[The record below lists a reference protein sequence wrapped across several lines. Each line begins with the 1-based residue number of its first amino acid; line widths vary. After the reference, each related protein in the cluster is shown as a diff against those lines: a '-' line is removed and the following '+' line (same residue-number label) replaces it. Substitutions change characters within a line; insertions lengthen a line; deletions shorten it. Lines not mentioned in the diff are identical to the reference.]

1 MEEGSGVDDVEG
13 ALQGREGGGI
23 GVGGEDVAG
32 EEVGV
37 EGGAVAEEVVAESEE
52 VGLEVGAVEVGG
64 GHAGGDEGAE
74 VLAEAAAEVEE
85 EVGALRVGG
94 GEEREEGWVQGVL
107 GDGEVEEAELADAG
121 VGRYAPGAVADGED
135 VSDDF
140 VGRDVAVGFQ
150 ESTCRFADG
159 GDVFFEPR
167 DICARGLGSLSS
179 SFFVVGSHG

>member
-1 MEEGSGVDDVEG
+1 MEEGGGVDDVEG
-13 ALQGREGGGI
+13 AFQGREGGCPVG
-23 GVGGEDVAG
+23 GGEDVAG

-85 EVGALRVGG
+85 EVGGLRVRG
-94 GEEREEGWVQGVL
+94 GEEREEGRVEGVL

-135 VSDDF
+135 VRDDF
-140 VGRDVAVGFQ
+140 DGRDVAVGF
-150 ESTCRFADG
+150 EETTCRLADG
-159 GDVFFEPR
+159 GDVLFEPS
-167 DICARGLGSLSS
+167 DVFAWGLGSLGRL
-179 SFFVVGSHG
+179 FFVVGSHG